1 MADAV
6 QSGAGAS
13 MAGGSGDMLPAGV
26 LGTETYKEVVMQEAG
41 GTPN

>member
-13 MAGGSGDMLPAGV
+13 MAGGSGDTLSAGV
-26 LGTETYKEVVMQEAG
+26 LGTDTYKEGVIQEAG